1 MTPVSG
7 LAGRWSPL
15 KRKTGAF
22 GCDLDAALLL
32 QPACGTVAASDAQ
45 HRAGDGDGS
54 ARRLPPGSD
63 RTAHAAPCLHNNAA
77 ERRMRPL
84 ALVRKNYRIAGG
96 RQAGRDHL
104 HPGWHSGAERLG
116 SADVSTR
123 APRLHRRPPN
133 QPHQRT
139 RTQEPAARHHLSR
152 ANPLQP
158 QPSGDAYLRLA
169 AAPGEGPGAAGRG
182 VTPPSP
188 LWAARRGMPVAA
200 ARLTRTR
207 HVRCGRNGSPDGA
220 IERWRPRRP
229 ASTNSRWQP
238 ETFVPR
244 FPPLLQSVFE
254 NTFSVVSPPRRSATF
269 RHVFR
274 AHLGT
279 SSAIPSRGARL
290 SPGFSLRTL
299 GLARSSLQAP
309 TLCFA

>member
-1 MTPVSG
+1 
-7 LAGRWSPL
+7 
-15 KRKTGAF
+15 
-22 GCDLDAALLL
+22 
-32 QPACGTVAASDAQ
+32 
-45 HRAGDGDGS
+45 
-54 ARRLPPGSD
+54 
-63 RTAHAAPCLHNNAA
+63 
-77 ERRMRPL
+77 
-84 ALVRKNYRIAGG
+84 
-96 RQAGRDHL
+96 
-104 HPGWHSGAERLG
+104 
-116 SADVSTR
+116 
-123 APRLHRRPPN
+123 LHRRPPN